1 MTQVENNLT
10 HGDQVGSMTG
20 MEALDYTGKALDF
33 TGDAEAN
40 FVDINLSSDVRSV
53 AFAGGAGNDTL
64 LSVARNVSIDGGDG
78 NDFISLNWRDEV
90 DEGIVFNPSNSIDGG
105 AGRDVVE
112 LGNFYS
118 STADLSETLYK
129 DLVFDDLT
137 DTITLTKN
145 GVDFVFSN
153 VEGFKVNADFI
164 SEKMIELGTS
174 NASDNVDKSASVD
187 DEELEA
193 GGGDDTVTS
202 GSGDDTVDSGSGD
215 DTVIAGAGDDLII
228 NALGNDTINGGE
240 GADTGVALSGNN
252 SFEEADELTAEDDY
266 TIDDTY
272 IGGFGSD
279 SFFAGGGNDIII
291 GEKSSS
297 KFGSGDEITG
307 GTGDDLL
314 QGGLGS
320 DVFVFRSGD
329 GRDTIAEIDV
339 SSMQTADLIYD
350 VLMNGPDFQ
359 VGVDKIKLSGFDF
372 INAEQLFAQLDDPT
386 SGVSMETNDLGDT
399 VLTMGDDSITL
410 VGIDHTSLTQDDFIF

>member
-1 MTQVENNLT
+1 M
-10 HGDQVGSMTG
+10 
-20 MEALDYTGKALDF
+20 
-33 TGDAEAN
+33 
-40 FVDINLSSDVRSV
+40 
-53 AFAGGAGNDTL
+53 
-64 LSVARNVSIDGGDG
+64 
-78 NDFISLNWRDEV
+78 
-90 DEGIVFNPSNSIDGG
+90 
-105 AGRDVVE
+105 
-112 LGNFYS
+112 
-118 STADLSETLYK
+118 
-129 DLVFDDLT
+129 VFDALN

-145 GVDFVFSN
+145 GVEFVFSN
-153 VEGFKVNADFI
+153 VEGFKVNAEFI

-202 GSGDDTVDSGSGD
+202 GSGDDTVDSGAGD

-339 SSMQTADLIYD
+339 ASMRTADLIFD

-359 VGVDKIKLSGFDF
+359 VGVDKIKLSGFEF
-372 INAEQLFAQLDDPT
+372 TNAEQLFAQLDDPT
-386 SGVSMETNDLGDT
+386 SLVSMETNDLGDT
-399 VLTMGDDSITL
+399 VLTLGDDSITL